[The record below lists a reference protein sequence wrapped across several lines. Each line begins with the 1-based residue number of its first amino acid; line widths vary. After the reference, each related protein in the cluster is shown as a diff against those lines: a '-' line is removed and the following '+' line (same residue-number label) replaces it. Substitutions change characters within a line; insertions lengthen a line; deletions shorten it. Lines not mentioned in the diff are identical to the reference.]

1 MFIRDA
7 KDFLRIA
14 IGVIIQK
21 VKMIFLLRLFIKL
34 CSSVNLY

>member
-7 KDFLRIA
+7 KDILRIA

-21 VKMIFLLRLFIKL
+21 MKMIFLLFFIKL
-34 CSSVNLY
+34 CSSMNLY